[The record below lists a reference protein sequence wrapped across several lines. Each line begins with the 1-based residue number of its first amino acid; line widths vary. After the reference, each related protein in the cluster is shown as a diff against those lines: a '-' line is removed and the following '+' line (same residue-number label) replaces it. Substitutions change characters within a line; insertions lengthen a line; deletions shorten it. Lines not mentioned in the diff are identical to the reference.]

1 MQRGWGIRS
10 LNLVRLEMFVIKKV
24 KKKRGL
30 ALVAM
35 ATKDAA
41 VAAAMEM

>member
-1 MQRGWGIRS
+1 
-10 LNLVRLEMFVIKKV
+10 MFVIKKV

-41 VAAAMEM
+41 VSSLF